1 MDKYCEHINA
11 DCGYLEICKERL
23 EGICIRDLLGEKLI
37 LKPEYSPSAIKERIL
52 YFRRKNN

>member
-52 YFRRKNN
+52 YFRRK